1 MMTMQTDNDELN
13 TSVET
18 VASLLGTRCFQPA
31 AIQRDFNWEAPDCAA
46 LFEDI
51 FRIYADHHVIEPPA
65 TDAES
70 VETDE
75 APTEFDAE
83 EDSTDI
89 AVGLAMEADE
99 LTPNAPNS
107 YLLGPIYL
115 GVKKEGERQEIFDG
129 LQRITSLT
137 LLVSVLR
144 DRLAEHNP
152 AWSDWLHFFVE
163 EGEAGFRLAYPS
175 TSHRETGTA
184 RWLEEF
190 GQRRGE
196 TLKTRYRA
204 DSRNPRGRVSRA
216 IREFRR
222 LTEDLSQQHIAG
234 FAQFLLNNVKLIVVE
249 IGDQRIASQAFVTSN
264 LRGVPLTSVDI
275 LKGRMMD
282 IAGSI
287 DSARSVKESWDRI
300 RQTPDLEGF
309 MTAVDFIERRKQQGP
324 AHLMELG
331 DYLAVARPGFA
342 LVEWVERLEK
352 LSQSWKILKTA
363 LVDPQQDPFGG
374 DLWRLSLM
382 NWSEWRPL
390 ALYLVHVHE
399 LARELG
405 ASRRKSTVRKR
416 FELFHRRAIGITLA
430 GLGANARTTIIARA
444 IEQSEGLVG
453 HGRVINCM
461 SGKGGA
467 LQLKPSQRE
476 RAEVQLEKGFE
487 DRTARAAFIQ
497 WLESLQWPSE
507 HLPSYIQ
514 QGTVEHILPQTPA
527 SEDQQWYTDF
537 PDFNERLGLT
547 NMLGNLILI
556 DRAVN
561 AQAGSLDFAD
571 KVELYRRMNPPFAMA
586 REVATEEAWTKE
598 LILERTEKMKSLTR
612 RELQWDEAP
621 KTGSKKEPAE
631 VE

>member
-1 MMTMQTDNDELN
+1 MTMQTDPNELR

-18 VASLLGTRCFQPA
+18 VASLLGTRSFQPA
-31 AIQRDFNWEAPDCAA
+31 AIQRDFNWEASDCAA

-51 FRIYADHHVIEPPA
+51 FRIYAEHHMVEPQE
-65 TDAES
+65 AEPEPDLS
-70 VETDE
+70 VSDE
-75 APTEFDAE
+75 IDGEE
-83 EDSTDI
+83 EDDI
-89 AVGLAMEADE
+89 SAGLAVEADE
-99 LTPNAPNS
+99 LAPSAPNS
-107 YLLGPIYL
+107 YLLGPMYL
-115 GVKKEGERQEIFDG
+115 GVRREDQRQEIFDG

-137 LLVSVLR
+137 LLIAVLR

-152 AWSDWLHFFVE
+152 AWADWLHYFVE
-163 EGEAGFRLAYPS
+163 EGTIGHRLSYPS

-184 RWLEEF
+184 RWLKEF
-190 GQRRGE
+190 GQSRGE

-204 DSRNPRGRVSRA
+204 ESRNPRGRVSRA

-222 LTEDLSQQHIAG
+222 LTEDLSQQDVAG

-249 IGDQRIASQAFVTSN
+249 IADPRIASQAFVTSN

-275 LKGRMMD
+275 LKGRLMD

-287 DSARSVKESWDRI
+287 DSARTVKEGWDRI

-331 DYLAVARPGFA
+331 DYLAATRPGFA

-352 LSQSWKILKTA
+352 LANSWKVLKTA
-363 LVDPQQDPFGG
+363 LADPQQDPFNG
-374 DLWRLSLM
+374 DLWRLSLLD
-382 NWSEWRPL
+382 WSEWRPL

-399 LARELG
+399 LAKEIG

-430 GLGANARTTIIARA
+430 GLGAKARTTIIARA
-444 IEQSEGLVG
+444 IEQSEGLGG

-461 SGKGGA
+461 SGKNGA

-476 RAEVQLEKGFE
+476 RAEAQLDKGFD
-487 DRTARAAFIQ
+487 DRTARSAFIQ
-497 WLESLQWPSE
+497 WLESLHWTAE

-527 SEDQQWYTDF
+527 SEDQQWYADF

-556 DRAVN
+556 ERSVN

-571 KVELYRRMNPPFAMA
+571 KVELYRRMNPPYAMA
-586 REVATEEAWTKE
+586 REVAGKISWTKDD
-598 LILERTEKMKSLTR
+598 ILERTARLQAYTR
-612 RELQWDEAP
+612 AELQWDETARP
-621 KTGSKKEPAE
+621 EITKVVVGTPA
-631 VE
+631 